1 MMSLSREGQGRPRSD
16 MSRVA
21 VVLVLVCASVFA
33 VLLFGARSAL
43 AAPPL
48 ALSPSPSPL
57 NFYDQD
63 IHVPSAPL
71 QVTFTNTSADPTTV
85 SQAAIAGPDASS
97 FSTSGD
103 SCTGA
108 TIQPNNSCSIDV
120 TFYALPNVPGSKTA
134 TLTLT
139 DDTGTDVGDVDLLGD
154 AVTGTLSS
162 DQSALDFG
170 GLVINQGNSNQQ
182 HVTIS
187 DNLIASVNI
196 SNIQIGG
203 ADASSFYVQNN
214 GCPSTLQ
221 RGNTCQIY
229 VNFQPN
235 SAGPQHAQ
243 LQIDNDGTK
252 NPLVVSLTGVGLTGP
267 AVTVSPTQAI
277 YGKVALGSEA
287 LQTFTLTNDGD
298 APLQVG
304 AMFLAAGSPQVFP
317 ISASN
322 CTDRQIAPGDSC
334 QVTVGFVPIATGDK
348 DGSLFVITNASNPGV
363 TTIGLDGV
371 GVTPAGAPPP
381 APDGKVTITGAAQA
395 GRRLTCSTH
404 SYPSG
409 THFSYRWLRNG
420 KPIPGARAKR
430 RALGDADVG
439 ARIACRVT
447 ATGPGGS
454 QTVTS
459 RRTRPTLAQLRIDT
473 TGSHGATITAA
484 VTISRGRLHATGL
497 ILSPKTLP
505 GAGCSAGH
513 ARREQRQANSCR
525 RASFGNET
533 VTVRAGGTYTI
544 SLSADPAATRALR
557 AGRALRVK
565 ETLTLDATHA
575 RKPIHQS
582 FSINVK

>member
-1 MMSLSREGQGRPRSD
+1 MMSLSGEGQARSRLS
-16 MSRVA
+16 MRRVG
-21 VVLVLVCASVFA
+21 VMFVLACASVFA

-43 AAPPL
+43 ADPP
-48 ALSPSPSPL
+48 ALTPSPATL
-57 NFYDQD
+57 DFGTQD
-63 IHVPSAPL
+63 MHNQSTLP
-71 QVTFTNTSADPTTV
+71 VTFMNNSANPTTV
-85 SQAAIAGPDASS
+85 SGPATIAGSAS
-97 FSTSGD
+97 FSISQD
-103 SCTGA
+103 SCSGQ
-108 TIQPNNSCSIDV
+108 IPVGGSCSVNV
-120 TFYALPNVPGSKTA
+120 TFYALPTGPGQKSA

-139 DDTGTDVGDVDLLGD
+139 DDTGTNTVQVSGT
-154 AVTGTLSS
+154 AITGTLTS
-162 DQSALDFG
+162 DQSSLDFG
-170 GLVINQGNSNQQ
+170 GIVINQGNSNQQ

-187 DNLIASVNI
+187 DDLSAGVNI
-196 SNIQIGG
+196 SNIQIIG
-203 ADASSFYVQNN
+203 ADAPSFYVQNN

-221 RGNTCQIY
+221 PGNTCQIY
-229 VNFQPN
+229 VQFQPN
-235 SAGPQHAQ
+235 SAGPQKAQ
-243 LQIDNDGTK
+243 LQINNDGTK
-252 NPLVVSLTGVGLTGP
+252 NPLLVSLTGEGLTGP
-267 AVTVSPTQAI
+267 AVSVTPPQAI
-277 YGKVALGSEA
+277 YGNVALGSEA

-317 ISASN
+317 ISGNN

-363 TTIGLDGV
+363 TTIGLDGI

-381 APDGKVTITGAAQA
+381 APDGKVRISGAAQA
-395 GRRLTCSTH
+395 GKRLTCSTH

-409 THFSYRWLRNG
+409 TRFSYRWLRNG

-447 ATGPGGS
+447 ATSPGGS

-459 RRTRPTLAQLRIDT
+459 RPTAPTLAQLRIDT
-473 TGSHGATITAA
+473 IGSHGAMITAA
-484 VTISRGRLHATGL
+484 VTISRGSLHATGL
-497 ILSPKTLP
+497 ILNP
-505 GAGCSAGH
+505 
-513 ARREQRQANSCR
+513 QALHG
-525 RASFGNET
+525 ASFGSET

-544 SLSADPAATRALR
+544 NLSADPAATRALR
-557 AGRALRVK
+557 AGRALHVK

-575 RKPIHQS
+575 RKPIHRS